1 LFCETTGAR
10 VVGAGSLAAGSAE
23 RRVSVQSEEDIVRA
37 RSLARDLAKRL
48 GFGLVDQSRIATAVS
63 ELTRNVVRYAT
74 DGRGEVFIRVLSAP
88 PTAEPRAP
96 GRSGIEIVVADDGP
110 GIADV
115 AQAMREGF
123 TSGTGMG
130 MGLPGTRRLMDEM
143 HIESAPGQGTTVTVR
158 KWRR

>member
-1 LFCETTGAR
+1 
-10 VVGAGSLAAGSAE
+10 
-23 RRVSVQSEEDIVRA
+23 VQGEEDIVRA
-37 RSLARDLAKRL
+37 RSVARELAKQL

-74 DGRGEVFIRVLSAP
+74 GGRGEVVIRALGGRLPAASH
-88 PTAEPRAP
+88 RAQGP
-96 GRSGIEIVVADDGP
+96 SGIEVVVADAGP
-110 GIADV
+110 GIPDI

-143 HIESAPGQGTTVTVR
+143 QIDSAPGQGTTVTVR